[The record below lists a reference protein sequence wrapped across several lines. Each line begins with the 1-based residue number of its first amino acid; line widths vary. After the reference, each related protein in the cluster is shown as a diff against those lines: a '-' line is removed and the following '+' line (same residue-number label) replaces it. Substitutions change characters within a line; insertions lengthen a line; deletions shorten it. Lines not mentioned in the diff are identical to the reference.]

1 MIEAIKH
8 GDEFAFEQAY
18 ITYRS
23 RVYGYFLKKAKD
35 PEDARDLLQVT
46 FLKLWQ
52 YRQSLSTEY
61 LLEQH
66 LFQIARTVFI
76 DHLRKQNRRGK
87 LRTLS
92 NEEAPSSPYAYPS
105 TEFDLRSR
113 LGTALAS
120 MPEIRK
126 KIFELNRIQGFSYQE
141 IAQLLSISVKS
152 VDNNLT
158 KALRYLR
165 KTMLIVALLLN
176 CLKFF

>member
-1 MIEAIKH
+1 MIDAIKR

-18 ITYRS
+18 IAHRS

-35 PEDARDLLQVT
+35 PEDARDLLQTT

-61 LLEQH
+61 LIEQH
-66 LFQIARTVFI
+66 IFQIARTVFI
-76 DHLRKQNRRGK
+76 DHLRKQNRRAK
-87 LRTLS
+87 LRNINADDVPATQYTHL
-92 NEEAPSSPYAYPS
+92 S
-105 TEFDLRSR
+105 TEFDVRSR
-113 LGTALAS
+113 LGAALAA
-120 MPEIRK
+120 MPELRK

-141 IAQLLSISVKS
+141 IARILSISVKS

-165 KTMLIVALLLN
+165 KTMLFVALLLI